1 MHNHPVERRGDFFV
15 AADFLWETLALG
27 EVGSGRG
34 LFSTTLA
41 WRSMAGSGEAKKE
54 SQERQPRK
62 KAKRDSQERRPRK
75 KNGARKTAVPP

>member
-15 AADFLWETLALG
+15 AADFLWQTLALG

-62 KAKRDSQERRPRK
+62 KAKK
-75 KNGARKTAVPP
+75 KEWSEKNSGPAMKSAIPK